1 MIKFSL
7 VKWFLLHNFVV
18 KSWFLNRMT
27 LAFISILSNYVNIP
41 SVENI
46 SSIRTVG
53 SGAGI
58 DASPAVYSSSAQQRT
73 PLSYELT
80 SPASNSSSYLNKTN
94 NSIDNH
100 GTNSQLPEVC
110 TRLLISILFFSFL
123 NTKVTEKGF
132 QKLSLVTFILN
143 NKQRAP

>member
-1 MIKFSL
+1 MFYISL
-7 VKWFLLHNFVV
+7 KKGNIV
-18 KSWFLNRMT
+18 LNHQIIMYQLSMT
-27 LAFISILSNYVNIP
+27 IVSALCSPRVFPPPPSPYVNLP

-58 DASPAVYSSSAQQRT
+58 DASPAFVNSSQQRT

-100 GTNSQLPEVC
+100 GTNSQLPEVGQVV
-110 TRLLISILFFSFL
+110 LI
-123 NTKVTEKGF
+123 TPGQGF
-132 QKLSLVTFILN
+132 K
-143 NKQRAP
+143 

>member
-1 MIKFSL
+1 MNL
-7 VKWFLLHNFVV
+7 
-18 KSWFLNRMT
+18 
-27 LAFISILSNYVNIP
+27 P

-58 DASPAVYSSSAQQRT
+58 DASPAFNMGSQQRT
-73 PLSYELT
+73 PMSYELT

-100 GTNSQLPEVC
+100 GTNSQLPEV
-110 TRLLISILFFSFL
+110 SFEYKTSY
-123 NTKVTEKGF
+123 N
-132 QKLSLVTFILN
+132 
-143 NKQRAP
+143 